1 MDQYDYDLFVIGG
14 GSGGVRAARFSAGL
28 GARVAIAEERFWGG
42 TCVNVGCVPKKLFS
56 YASHFSE
63 DFEDSKRFGWTVGEP
78 TFDWPTLRD
87 NKTAEIERLNGI
99 YDRMLQSAG
108 CDVMWG
114 TARVVDP
121 HTVEIGG
128 KRHTAANILVAV
140 GGWPH
145 VPDIPGKEHV
155 ITSNEAFFLDK
166 LPEEIV
172 IVGGGYIAVEFAGIF
187 HGLGVKVTQLY
198 RGPHFLRGFD
208 DDIRE
213 HLALEMRKKGID
225 LRFNCNIDMV
235 EKKGDRLIADLNNG
249 ERIETDVVMYA
260 TGRRP
265 STRGVGLEEAGVE
278 INESGTIPVDPHF
291 RTNVPSILAL
301 GDVLGRIELTPV
313 ALAEGMAIAKTLFG
327 DQPTTVDYSNVPSA
341 VFSQPPIGTVGLTEA
356 QARDEYGDD
365 LDIYLSEFRPLKHTI
380 SLNEERTLMKLIVV
394 QSTDKVVGVHM
405 VGPEAGEMV
414 QGFAVAL
421 KAGATKAV
429 FDSTIG
435 IHPTSAEEF
444 VTMRQATRSGARE
457 AAE

>member
-1 MDQYDYDLFVIGG
+1 VFAYDYDLFVIGG
-14 GSGGVRAARFSAGL
+14 GSGGVRAARFSAAL
-28 GARVAIAEERFWGG
+28 GARVAIAEERYWGG

-56 YASHFSE
+56 YAAHYAE
-63 DFEDSKRFGWTVGEP
+63 DFHDARNFGWTVGEP
-78 TFDWPTLRD
+78 SFDWPTLRD

-99 YDRMLQSAG
+99 YDRMLRAAG
-108 CDVMWG
+108 VDLMWG
-114 TARVVDP
+114 CARVVDP
-121 HTVEIGG
+121 HTVEINGA
-128 KRHTAANILVAV
+128 RHSAANILIAV

-155 ITSNEAFFLDK
+155 ITSNEAFFLED
-166 LPEEIV
+166 LPREIV

-213 HLALEMRKKGID
+213 HLAVEMRKKGID
-225 LRFNCNIDMV
+225 LCFNCNIDMI
-235 EKKGDRLIADLNNG
+235 EKTGDRLVADLDDG
-249 ERIETDVVMYA
+249 RQIETGMIMYA
-260 TGRRP
+260 TGRCP
-265 STRGVGLEEAGVE
+265 ATREIGLQEAGVTL
-278 INESGTIPVDPHF
+278 NENGTIPVDDRF
-291 RTNVPSILAL
+291 RSNVPSILAL

-313 ALAEGMAIAKTLFG
+313 ATTEGMAIAKTLFG
-327 DQPTTVDYSNVPSA
+327 SEATTVDYDNVPSA

-356 QARDEYGDD
+356 QAREIHRDD
-365 LDIYLSEFRPLKHTI
+365 VDVYLSEFRPLKHTI
-380 SLNEERTLMKLIVV
+380 SLNEERTLMKLVV
-394 QSTDKVVGVHM
+394 VRSTDVVIGVHM

-429 FDSTIG
+429 FDSTVG

-444 VTMRQATRSGARE
+444 VTMREVTRSGAKE
-457 AAE
+457 AHE